1 MRKFTET
8 PLSSA
13 KGQDEVVSENRE
25 PTAPENY
32 LDHADHPR
40 VSSHGDFRD
49 FEEESKIDIEK
60 IAESRDSSGSI
71 SPCPGADDDE
81 GDDRIVIGFEENDP
95 SNPYNW
101 SIPKKMYVIITG
113 IVMVLNST
121 MGSALPS
128 GTVETIE
135 KDFNVRDSE
144 LLVLPVSIYLIGYI
158 LGPMVFAPL
167 SESYGR
173 KYVMIGM
180 FKVSEICPFQSRKFL
195 RNSLIS

>member
-1 MRKFTET
+1 MTKSTQT

-13 KGQDEVVSENRE
+13 NGQDAVVSENRE
-25 PTAPENY
+25 PATSGKY
-32 LDHADHPR
+32 LDHSHHPGD
-40 VSSHGDFRD
+40 SSHRDFKD
-49 FEEESKIDIEK
+49 FEEESKVDFEK
-60 IAESRDSSGSI
+60 TAESRDSLGSI
-71 SPCPGADDDE
+71 SPCPGADGDE
-81 GDDRIVIGFEENDP
+81 ADDRIVIGFEENDP

-101 SIPKKMYVIITG
+101 SIPKKIYVILTG

-128 GTVETIE
+128 GTVESIE
-135 KDFNVRDSE
+135 QDFNIRDSE
-144 LLVLPVSIYLIGYI
+144 LLVLPISIYLIGYI

-180 FKVSEICPFQSRKFL
+180 C
-195 RNSLIS
+195 